1 MRRSATLAL
10 ATVVA
15 TTVAVMVGGTAG
27 PSPAAAAEL
36 ETFPGCPALLDRIVG
51 DALEHVGPYGLDGAP
66 MPMPLMEGMEV
77 EAVADAG
84 ADTAGSGDQAA
95 APAEG
100 AAGAESGAAEPG
112 FTSETGTN
120 VQVVGVDEPD
130 QVKLAGDALAVID
143 GGRIR
148 LLDVAGTTPVP
159 LGAISTEGDLHPLT
173 MLSAGDR
180 LVVFGAPFG
189 PMPTE
194 PTLREGDDVAIVPW
208 QRPETVVAVYDVTQL
223 ATPRLVDRMIVD
235 GSFTSA
241 RLTGGRVILVTTG
254 SPTVPFVHPAG
265 GAGAEDRATEANRD
279 AVLASTIDQWV
290 AGVTFTDGTRRPVAD
305 CERVG
310 VPTEITSWQSVSIA
324 AFDPGAPLTDVQG
337 AATFGAGHTVYASAE
352 RVYVAGHHWRPDG
365 QDVATAVHGFAI
377 SGAPTYVASGEV
389 PGELLNQFAMDRY
402 EGHLRIATT
411 VRKPDGSTDSRVT
424 VLAERGSGLAAVGTV
439 TGLGRPGETIRG
451 IRYLGPVGYVVT
463 FEQTDPLYTVD
474 LRDPTAPRARGELKV
489 PGYSAYLHPTGDGQ
503 LLGVGSAATEDGQI
517 TGVQVSLF
525 DVSDLDAPARDDV
538 LELSGSSTPIEW
550 DHHAFTWVGGEQL
563 AVIPFEGHGW
573 VVPQGDG
580 AEPGG
585 PGVPAPTALAAG
597 LLLVRVADGGLVEVA
612 TVGGPRQEG
621 WSPGFQR
628 TVVHDGTLLA
638 VGPGTVWRIGLD
650 GAVLARTD
658 L

>member
-15 TTVAVMVGGTAG
+15 TTVAVMVGGTSG

-66 MPMPLMEGMEV
+66 MPMRLTEGMEV

-84 ADTAGSGDQAA
+84 ADTAASGDQAEA
-95 APAEG
+95 
-100 AAGAESGAAEPG
+100 AAGAESGAADG
-112 FTSETGTN
+112 DFTSETGTN
-120 VQVVGVDEPD
+120 VQVAGVDEPD
-130 QVKLAGDALAVID
+130 QVKLADDALAIID

-148 LLDVAGTTPVP
+148 LLDVSGTTPVP
-159 LGAISTEGDLHPLT
+159 LGTISTEGDLHPLT

-208 QRPETVVAVYDVTQL
+208 ERPETVVAVYDVSQL
-223 ATPRLVDRMIVD
+223 STPRLVDRMTVD
-235 GSFTSA
+235 GAFTSA

-254 SPTVPFVHPAG
+254 SPTVPFVYPGG

-310 VPTEITSWQSVSIA
+310 VPAEITSWQTVSIA
-324 AFDPGAPLTDVQG
+324 AFDPAAPLTEVQG
-337 AATFGAGHTVYASAE
+337 AATFGAGHTVYASAD
-352 RVYVAGHHWRPDG
+352 RVYVAGYRWQPDG
-365 QDVATAVHGFAI
+365 GEVATAVHGFAI
-377 SGAPTYVASGEV
+377 TGAPTYVASGEV

-411 VRKPDGSTDSRVT
+411 VREPDGSTDSRIT
-424 VLAERGSGLAAVGTV
+424 VLAERGAELAAVGTV

-451 IRYLGPVGYVVT
+451 IRYLGPVAYVVT

-474 LRDPTAPRARGELKV
+474 LGDPTAPRTRGELKV
-489 PGYSAYLHPTGDGQ
+489 PGYSAYLHPTDVGQ

-525 DVSDLDAPARDDV
+525 DVSDLDAPARDAV
-538 LELSGSSTPIEW
+538 LELPGTSTPIEW

-563 AVIPFEGHGW
+563 AVIPFEGRGW
-573 VVPQGDG
+573 VVPEGDS
-580 AEPGG
+580 ARPGG
-585 PGVPAPTALAAG
+585 PGAPAPTELAAG
-597 LLLVRVADGGLVEVA
+597 LLLVRVTENGLAEVA
-612 TVGGPRQEG
+612 TVGAPRQEG
-621 WSPGFQR
+621 WTPGFQR

-638 VGPGTVWRIGLD
+638 IGPGVVWRIGLD
-650 GAVLARTD
+650 GRVLAETD